1 MNTTC
6 VVGLS
11 LAHCLRQKCAF
22 KIGLNR
28 DTFWLPLDNLW
39 LQPLAVGKR
48 YDLTVNI
55 GLSSFYCLDHSTRVR
70 RVVGWNLTWN
80 LHFFW
85 VLCGWFSPTWF
96 SNLKIIW
103 FILFYL
109 FNRINGIY
117 ELLKEQ
123 SALLKSLD
131 PARKRKEQDVF
142 PFGV

>member
-6 VVGLS
+6 VVGLA
-11 LAHCLRQKCAF
+11 LVHCLQRKCAV

-28 DTFWLPLDNLW
+28 DTFWLPFDSLW
-39 LQPLAVGKR
+39 SQPLAVGKR
-48 YDLTVNI
+48 YDVTVNI
-55 GLSSFYCLDHSTRVR
+55 GLSSFYCLDHSARVR
-70 RVVGWNLTWN
+70 GVVGWNLTWR
-80 LHFFW
+80 LDVFW

-123 SALLKSLD
+123 SAILKSLD
-131 PARKRKEQDVF
+131 PARKRKGQDVF